1 MISKVLTLLGF
12 ASKASKLSCGMDA
25 SVEAVR
31 KGKSKLCVIANDV
44 SPKSSKEINFFAMK
58 NNVRVIILDD
68 CNIDTLSAAIG
79 RKCGILSVNDGSFAD
94 GIVGAVNKINDH
106 TETSI
111 QGGNA
116 NE

>member
-1 MISKVLTLLGF
+1 LTNKILTLLGF
-12 ASKASKLSCGMDA
+12 ASKAGKLSCGMDA
-25 SVEAVR
+25 SVEAVK
-31 KGKSKLCVIANDV
+31 KGKSRLCLVANDV
-44 SPKSSKEINFFAMK
+44 SPKSLKEINFFAMK
-58 NNVRVIILDD
+58 NNVRVVILDD

-79 RKCGILSVNDGSFAD
+79 RKCGILSVNDSSFAD
-94 GIVGAVNKINDH
+94 GIVGEVKKYSDS